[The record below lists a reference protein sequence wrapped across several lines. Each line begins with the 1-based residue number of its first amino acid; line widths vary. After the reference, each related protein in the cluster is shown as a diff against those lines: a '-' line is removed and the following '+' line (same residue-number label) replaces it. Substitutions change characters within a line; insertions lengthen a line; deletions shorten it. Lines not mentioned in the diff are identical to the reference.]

1 LLVSAY
7 CVDEPFANLH
17 FCIFANASFPF
28 SANIIQKYISIC
40 NYYNI
45 LFGEYPEKHKCK
57 NAKMQKCKNF
67 AVLSR
72 RIVPY
77 RALSLHIAPYRS
89 SRKKNV
95 VPLHQKNV
103 DGGST

>member
-1 LLVSAY
+1 M
-7 CVDEPFANLH
+7 
-17 FCIFANASFPF
+17 
-28 SANIIQKYISIC
+28 Q
-40 NYYNI
+40 
-45 LFGEYPEKHKCK
+45 KCK
-57 NAKMQKCKNF
+57 NANF

-77 RALSLHIAPYRS
+77 RSISFHIAPYRS

-103 DGGST
+103 DGGSTKSGQQQSFPTYPKKVGYHITSVL